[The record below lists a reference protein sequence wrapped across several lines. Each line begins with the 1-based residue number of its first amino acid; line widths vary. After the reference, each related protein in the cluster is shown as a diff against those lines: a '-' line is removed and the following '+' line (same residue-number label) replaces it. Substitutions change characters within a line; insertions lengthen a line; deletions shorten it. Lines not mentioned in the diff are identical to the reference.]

1 MRIIGIIPARGGSKG
16 IPRKNLQPIGNSS
29 LIGLKINQAIDSIC
43 TEVWVSTE
51 DKEISEASRN
61 HGAEVISRPEAL
73 STDDA
78 GTDAVLLHAIDFL
91 DCSDQ
96 DILVLLQPTSP
107 LIKLTSIDAC
117 IQKLIDNPQ
126 LNSVISIRE
135 AHPFMWNTCDDI
147 SWNPEGHTRSL
158 RPRRQDLGKSGW
170 ETGGCYSIRVGA
182 LREQLVRYPEPT
194 GILEVGFL
202 EALDIDT
209 LQDLESARRV
219 LFKE

>member
-16 IPRKNLQPIGNSS
+16 IARKNLQPIGNSS
-29 LIGLKINQAIDSIC
+29 LIGLKIIQGIESLC
-43 TEVWVSTE
+43 SEVWVSTE
-51 DKEISEASRN
+51 DKEISDTSRK
-61 HGAEVISRPEAL
+61 HGAQVIPRPQDL

-78 GTDAVLLHAIDFL
+78 GTDAVLLHAIEFL
-91 DCSDQ
+91 NCSDQ

-107 LIKLTSIDAC
+107 LIDLTSIDSC
-117 IQKLIDNPQ
+117 IQKLMDNPQ

-135 AHPFMWNTCDDI
+135 AHPFMWSTNDHI
-147 SWNPEGHTRSL
+147 VWNPEGHTRNL

-194 GILEVGFL
+194 GIVEVSFL
-202 EALDIDT
+202 EALDVDT
-209 LQDLESARRV
+209 PQDLESARRV
-219 LFKE
+219 FFRE